1 MITMTTD
8 VLKVFFYG
16 SFMDLEVLRTRG
28 VVPRTVET
36 AELKDWNITFSPMA
50 TLVQSR
56 GDSVYGTI
64 AELFQTDIQTLY
76 STDDLKHYPPVNI
89 TVATKHNKLVPA
101 QAYICKPGTQRPSAE
116 YLQRVIRAA
125 E

>member
-16 SFMDLEVLRTRG
+16 SFMDLEVMRTRG

-50 TLVQSR
+50 TLVQSK
-56 GDSVYGTI
+56 GDSFLGTI
-64 AELFQTDIQTLY
+64 AELFQTEIQTLY
-76 STDDLKHYPPVNI
+76 STDDLKHYHPADV
-89 TVATKHNKLVPA
+89 TVATKHNKRVRT
-101 QAYICKPGTQRPSAE
+101 QAYICKPGTQKPSVT
-116 YLQRVIRAA
+116 YLQRVIRTA
-125 E
+125 